1 MWPVSG
7 FPILLEKERER
18 EILSTSRKNADAKN
32 MTFGIQ
38 ERNNTD
44 EENTDSEDKN
54 YPLRFLFQNEVNS
67 NETVILNE
75 NSEDE
80 DYHKC

>member
-1 MWPVSG
+1 
-7 FPILLEKERER
+7 
-18 EILSTSRKNADAKN
+18 

-54 YPLRFLFQNEVNS
+54 YTLRFLFQNEVNS